1 MKRALFHDD
10 ASPRLAIGLMS
21 GTSADGIDAA
31 LVEISGCSTD
41 TRVRLLSFLTLPFSD
56 AARARILR
64 VAAGDFG
71 GTEELCLLNFY
82 LGELSADAC
91 EAVCAQ
97 AGVAPDKVSFV
108 GSHGQTVFHAPDAR
122 EYLGRPVRG
131 TLQTGEASVIAER
144 LGCPVVSDFRVRD
157 MAAGG
162 LGAPLVPYT
171 EYLLYRDAQRTVG
184 LQNIGGIGNIT
195 VLPKGCSLNDVF
207 AFDTG
212 PGNMVMDA
220 LAARLTE
227 GKARFDDGG
236 RLAAQGTV
244 NAGLLAW
251 MMQDPYLSA
260 PPPKTTGREVY
271 GAAYVD
277 TCPDAECFPAGHAV
291 HRDALYSRVHPGGC
305 GTVLPSAPR
314 AADRGRRRKH
324 EPCAAGPYSRL
335 PARLPGAYQRAA
347 RPGQQRQGGSCL
359 CRSGKRSAVWLRQQ
373 RARSH
378 RRRARRGDGENQ
390 PVNTARKG
398 EEVK

>member
-1 MKRALFHDD
+1 MPPIKSALW
-10 ASPRLAIGLMS
+10 
-21 GTSADGIDAA
+21 
-31 LVEISGCSTD
+31 
-41 TRVRLLSFLTLPFSD
+41 
-56 AARARILR
+56 
-64 VAAGDFG
+64 
-71 GTEELCLLNFY
+71 
-82 LGELSADAC
+82 
-91 EAVCAQ
+91 
-97 AGVAPDKVSFV
+97 

-122 EYLGRPVRG
+122 EYLGRLVRG

-277 TCPDAECFPAGHAV
+277 ACAHMPGRWVFPCGTRCPP
-291 HRDALYSRVHPGGC
+291 RRALQPSATGGC
-305 GTVLPSAPR
+305 GTFASAPR
-314 AADRGRRRKH
+314 AADRGRWR
-324 EPCAAGPYSRL
+324 EA
-335 PARLPGAYQRAA
+335 
-347 RPGQQRQGGSCL
+347 
-359 CRSGKRSAVWLRQQ
+359 
-373 RARSH
+373 
-378 RRRARRGDGENQ
+378 
-390 PVNTARKG
+390 
-398 EEVK
+398 

>member
-1 MKRALFHDD
+1 MR
-10 ASPRLAIGLMS
+10 
-21 GTSADGIDAA
+21 T
-31 LVEISGCSTD
+31 
-41 TRVRLLSFLTLPFSD
+41 
-56 AARARILR
+56 
-64 VAAGDFG
+64 G
-71 GTEELCLLNFY
+71 GRC
-82 LGELSADAC
+82 
-91 EAVCAQ
+91 
-97 AGVAPDKVSFV
+97 PDKVSFV

-244 NAGLLAW
+244 SAGLLAW

-277 TCPDAECFPAGHAV
+277 ALCAHARTLGVSLRDTLSTATRFTAECIREGVERFCPQRPERLIVGGGGSMNPVLLAHIADCLPGCQVLTNEQLGLDSSAKEAV
-291 HRDALYSRVHPGGC
+291 AFAVLANEALYGC
-305 GTVLPSAPR
+305 ANN
-314 AADRGRRRKH
+314 A
-324 EPCAAGPYSRL
+324 
-335 PARLPGAYQRAA
+335 PGATGAA
-347 RPGQQRQGGSCL
+347 HGVVM
-359 CRSGKRSAVWLRQQ
+359 GKISL
-373 RARSH
+373 
-378 RRRARRGDGENQ
+378 
-390 PVNTARKG
+390 
-398 EEVK
+398 

>member
-97 AGVAPDKVSFV
+97 AGVGPDKGSFV

-131 TLQTGEASVIAER
+131 TLQTGEASFIAER

-157 MAAGG
+157 SAAGG

-260 PPPKTTGREVY
+260 PPPQTISIRLISKAPPPKCWSVISGNITPTGMMKNHTRTASVKNQPMP
-271 GAAYVD
+271 GTACMAPNPSRNSRQRLGF
-277 TCPDAECFPAGHAV
+277 CAV
-291 HRDALYSRVHPGGC
+291 LRSGLGMRTSSRV
-305 GTVLPSAPR
+305 VQAIKAP
-314 AADRGRRRKH
+314 ATSS
-324 EPCAAGPYSRL
+324 SR
-335 PARLPGAYQRAA
+335 
-347 RPGQQRQGGSCL
+347 
-359 CRSGKRSAVWLRQQ
+359 
-373 RARSH
+373 
-378 RRRARRGDGENQ
+378 
-390 PVNTARKG
+390 
-398 EEVK
+398 